1 MFCKNCGKEL
11 KDNDRFCRYCG
22 AVIKP
27 KSQVPEADQTTD
39 QNNAPVKAQEDNIKS
54 SPDNAQG
61 DQNKGKKGTAA
72 NNSLMLGIGIGI
84 AVAAVCGLLFFVTQN
99 KKNSGNE
106 PAAAAQEN
114 AAAVQES
121 VGEAAADNAGEAAPE
136 EAAAENPV
144 SEDAAAAAQESA
156 ESERHEV
163 EEVDSI
169 TGDTSVGDYVLYGT
183 YEQDNNLENGKEPLE
198 WIVLDKYENSY
209 LLITAEV
216 IDEVCYND
224 EWDVTSWQSC
234 SLRSWLNEEFIE
246 EAFTEA
252 QTSQISYTE
261 HTDVDGNYTSDQVFI
276 LSPWELE
283 NYFSS
288 NSDRTAGATDYAE
301 ARGVYEYSNGNCWY
315 WAAEEGAD
323 PHYARYVNC
332 EGAILEYGMLVFNNS
347 FGVRPAMWVE
357 K

>member
-27 KSQVPEADQTTD
+27 KSQVPEADQTTV
-39 QNNAPVKAQEDNIKS
+39 QNKAPVKAQEDNIKS
-54 SPDNAQG
+54 SPDQVKG
-61 DQNKGKKGTAA
+61 GQNKGNQGKPA
-72 NNSLMLGIGIGI
+72 NYSLLIGIGIGV
-84 AVAAVCGLLFFVTQN
+84 AVAAVCSLLFFMTQN
-99 KKNSGNE
+99 KKN
-106 PAAAAQEN
+106 AAV
-114 AAAVQES
+114 VQES
-121 VGEAAADNAGEAAPE
+121 AGEAAADNAGEAAPE

>member
-1 MFCKNCGKEL
+1 MYCKNCGKEL

-27 KSQVPEADQTTD
+27 KSQVPEADQTTV
-39 QNNAPVKAQEDNIKS
+39 QTNTPVKEQEVNIKS
-54 SPDNAQG
+54 SPDNAKG
-61 DQNKGKKGTAA
+61 DQNKGKKGTTA

-114 AAAVQES
+114 TAAVQES
-121 VGEAAADNAGEAAPE
+121 AGEAAADNAGEEAPE
-136 EAAAENPV
+136 EAAAENPL
-144 SEDAAAAAQESA
+144 SEEAAAAAQESG

-169 TGDTSVGDYVLYGT
+169 TADTSVGDYVLYGA
-183 YEQDNNLENGKEPLE
+183 YEQDNSLENGKEPLE
-198 WIVLDKYENSY
+198 WIVLDKYEDSY

-234 SLRSWLNEEFIE
+234 SLRSWLNEN
-246 EAFTEA
+246 T
-252 QTSQISYTE
+252 
-261 HTDVDGNYTSDQVFI
+261 
-276 LSPWELE
+276 L
-283 NYFSS
+283 
-288 NSDRTAGATDYAE
+288 
-301 ARGVYEYSNGNCWY
+301 
-315 WAAEEGAD
+315 
-323 PHYARYVNC
+323 
-332 EGAILEYGMLVFNNS
+332 M
-347 FGVRPAMWVE
+347 
-357 K
+357 

>member
-27 KSQVPEADQTTD
+27 KSQVPEADQTTV
-39 QNNAPVKAQEDNIKS
+39 QNKAPVKAQEDNIKS
-54 SPDNAQG
+54 SPDQVKG
-61 DQNKGKKGTAA
+61 GQNKGNQGKPA
-72 NNSLMLGIGIGI
+72 NYSLLIGIGIGV
-84 AVAAVCGLLFFVTQN
+84 AVAAVCSLLFFMTQN
-99 KKNSGNE
+99 KKNAGNE

-114 AAAVQES
+114 AAVVQES
-121 VGEAAADNAGEAAPE
+121 AGEAAPE

>member
-27 KSQVPEADQTTD
+27 KSQVPEADQTTV
-39 QNNAPVKAQEDNIKS
+39 QNKAPLKAQEDNIKS
-54 SPDNAQG
+54 SPDQVKG
-61 DQNKGKKGTAA
+61 GQNKGNQGKPA
-72 NNSLMLGIGIGI
+72 NYSLLIGIGIGV
-84 AVAAVCGLLFFVTQN
+84 AVAAVCSLLFFMTQN
-99 KKNSGNE
+99 KKNAGNE

-121 VGEAAADNAGEAAPE
+121 VGEAAPE

>member
-1 MFCKNCGKEL
+1 MYCKNCGKEL

-27 KSQVPEADQTTD
+27 KSQVPEADQTTV
-39 QNNAPVKAQEDNIKS
+39 QNKAPLKAQEDNIKS
-54 SPDNAQG
+54 SPDQVKG
-61 DQNKGKKGTAA
+61 GQNKGNQGKPA
-72 NNSLMLGIGIGI
+72 NYSLLIGIGIGV
-84 AVAAVCGLLFFVTQN
+84 AVAAVCSLLFFMTQN
-99 KKNSGNE
+99 KKNAGNE

-121 VGEAAADNAGEAAPE
+121 VGEAAPE